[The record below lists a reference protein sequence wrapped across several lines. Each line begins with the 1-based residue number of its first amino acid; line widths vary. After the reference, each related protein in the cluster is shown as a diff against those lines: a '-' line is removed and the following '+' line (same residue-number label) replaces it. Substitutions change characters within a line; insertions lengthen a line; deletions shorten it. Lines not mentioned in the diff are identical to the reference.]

1 MPQFN
6 ESDHPRAS
14 NGEFGSGGG
23 EGSSSSS
30 SSGEYPWEEGDKL
43 EAAYSEASRAI
54 KAAGANSGGMGLTP
68 EAVKSTPEYQEA
80 KKNLEK
86 SQSALQAFNARWSA
100 TYAKIPKEERMRRR
114 NAKRA
119 SDITAMDATLR
130 TYDKDGRLHIARS
143 HISKA
148 CVNPYYGREIPRSQ
162 GLGLDPNQIYMM
174 LRHPDELAKAAP
186 TFARLP
192 ILAKH
197 TPISNFDSLDE
208 KEKKKYI
215 VGTIG
220 SDVEF
225 LEPFLDADVSIWD
238 ADAIAGIETEQQCEF
253 SCGYSYEPIMT
264 TGNYN
269 GENYD
274 GIMTQIHGN
283 HLALVTDGR
292 AGSEVRAADSK
303 LLEKK
308 PMKRSKLG
316 NALIVALT
324 TAFPKVQIATDSELE
339 KALAP
344 ATRKTF
350 GTSER
355 ESASKLILA
364 MDSGIDQKQ
373 VFAVMDALSDMD
385 NDTPEPAKDKR
396 KGKDSKGCDECSMP
410 EGKHADDCKMGKDAA
425 AEEEKEKKAAED
437 KKAAMLKRRRT
448 KRQWMP
454 SSKRSGLSS
463 AMLIRRSVMFVP
475 SLGTWLQWTPPNR
488 FTLSRSI
495 R

>member
-1 MPQFN
+1 MNP
-6 ESDHPRAS
+6 
-14 NGEFGSGGG
+14 
-23 EGSSSSS
+23 
-30 SSGEYPWEEGDKL
+30 
-43 EAAYSEASRAI
+43 
-54 KAAGANSGGMGLTP
+54 LT
-68 EAVKSTPEYQEA
+68 
-80 KKNLEK
+80 
-86 SQSALQAFNARWSA
+86 F
-100 TYAKIPKEERMRRR
+100 
-114 NAKRA
+114 
-119 SDITAMDATLR
+119 DATLR

-162 GLGLDPNQIYMM
+162 ALGLDPNQIYMM

-425 AEEEKEKKAAED
+425 AEEEKNEKKAAED
-437 KKAAMLKRRRT
+437 KKAKDAEAEKNEKAMDAKLETLRAEFRDADQAKRDVRPIVGDVVAMDSAEQIYTLALDQMKVDHTGVQGTAALRALFNLAKDRT
-448 KRQWMP
+448 VGTIPVVAMDEAGTIKRFPGM
-454 SSKRSGLSS
+454 SR
-463 AMLIRRSVMFVP
+463 IR
-475 SLGTWLQWTPPNR
+475 QA
-488 FTLSRSI
+488 
-495 R
+495 